1 MNALD
6 NTQLTYENVLVFL
19 GLAAMSFDK
28 GVEEESDKAG
38 IAIVKQVGDTVV
50 ICDEHLKTF

>member
-1 MNALD
+1 MD

-50 ICDEHLKTF
+50 ICDEYLKTF